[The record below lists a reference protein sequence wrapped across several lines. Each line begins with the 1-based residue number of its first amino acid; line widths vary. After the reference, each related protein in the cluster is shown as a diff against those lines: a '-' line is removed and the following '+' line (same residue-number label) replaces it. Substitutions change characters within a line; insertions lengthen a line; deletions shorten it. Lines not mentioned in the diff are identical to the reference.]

1 MHASD
6 GLWCG
11 WEWKVNG
18 VVASSCHSE
27 ENFVN
32 NSIDLRDWNVPSV
45 SATGRCVDRVG
56 VRNAVD
62 ARSVVSAGSGNKS
75 GDVGFT
81 RGTVACAGVAR
92 NRVSHDVRKSDLV
105 LEVGPE
111 QLAVDKKF

>member
-1 MHASD
+1 M
-6 GLWCG
+6 CG
-11 WEWKVNG
+11 WEWKVNS
-18 VVASSCHSE
+18 VVSSSCHGE
-27 ENFVN
+27 ENFVY
-32 NSIDLRDWNVPSV
+32 NSVDLRNWHVPSV

-62 ARSVVSAGSGNKS
+62 ARGVVSAGSSDES

-81 RGTVACAGVAR
+81 RHTVVCTAVAE

-111 QLAVDKKF
+111 ELTVDKKF